1 MMMRP
6 TLMAAAM
13 LTAGLL
19 AVPAQQAFA
28 FQPLPTTGADIRVL
42 GAQDVFSDPLFL
54 GPGWNPTSQGYTQI
68 HFSEQEI
75 ELDGEDVGTFYDAVF
90 RNNIDGTLLFG
101 SRVVVFED
109 DDDGAIGTLAEEE
122 EDEFELNHTQR
133 NGFLGYTTAAG
144 WYRDTPND
152 LRAYAAAATSTF
164 YDPDESIPLNSSFYD
179 GNSVTFYSDIS
190 AEEGNP
196 VSAWYVVKTNATAF
210 AQWHC
215 SAVPS
220 GRRRTQDLHFRCRG
234 TGARAFGVRD
244 DGCGPAPV
252 GRGHASSHAQRRLKA
267 PARF

>member
-6 TLMAAAM
+6 TLMATAM

-19 AVPAQQAFA
+19 AVPASQALA

-42 GAQDVFSDPLFL
+42 GAQIEFFDPLFL
-54 GPGWNPTSQGYTQI
+54 GLGWSPTTQGYTQI

-109 DDDGAIGTLAEEE
+109 DDDDDDIVTLAEDEE
-122 EDEFELNHTQR
+122 EEEFELNHTQR

-144 WYRDTPND
+144 WYRETSSD

-164 YDPDESIPLNSSFYD
+164 YSPADDVPLSSSFYN

-210 AQWHC
+210 ALNGT
-215 SAVPS
+215 AVLYQAEDGAPKIFTFDAAAPVPEPS
-220 GRRRTQDLHFRCRG
+220 EYAMMGVGLLLLGGVMRRRMRK
-234 TGARAFGVRD
+234 GA
-244 DGCGPAPV
+244 
-252 GRGHASSHAQRRLKA
+252 
-267 PARF
+267 

>member
-54 GPGWNPTSQGYTQI
+54 GPGWNPTANGYTQI

-101 SRVVVFED
+101 SRVVVFEE
-109 DDDGAIGTLAEEE
+109 DDGDAIVNFAEE

-144 WYRDTPND
+144 WYRETPND

-164 YDPDESIPLNSSFYD
+164 YDPDESVPLNSSFYN

-210 AQWHC
+210 ALNGN
-215 SAVPS
+215 AVLYQAEDGAPKIFTFDAAAPVPEPS
-220 GRRRTQDLHFRCRG
+220 EYAMMGVGLLLLGGVMRRRMRK
-234 TGARAFGVRD
+234 GA
-244 DGCGPAPV
+244 
-252 GRGHASSHAQRRLKA
+252 
-267 PARF
+267 